1 MGNIW
6 EFLLQTLTVSL
17 VAAVLLILKYLL
29 ADKLSPRWQY
39 GIWGLLALRALIP
52 AGMTRQVL
60 LPLPTWVDMCK
71 TAAEHGLASA
81 YAGPWDAL
89 DAKSVLPWPSGAPES
104 ITDWLFVAYALGAAA
119 YLLWKGAA
127 YARLRLA
134 LRRGAPASEA
144 VSARLAAVCEKYGLR
159 CSRAVEVEGLP
170 TAFVCGVFRPV
181 LAVPK
186 GGVDDKVLLH
196 ELLHL
201 KYFDAAQGIFWC
213 LIRALHWCNPF
224 MHYVLD
230 RVGNDLESLCD
241 QRVLERLEGEE
252 RREYGSILLGMAN
265 AKYARAPGTSS
276 ISNGGRNISRRIAAI
291 VRFKLYPRGMA
302 LASVCI
308 AIVLATP
315 LLLGTAS
322 ADTGH
327 MHPGPQRELDRS
339 LAAARTTRCRTPAA
353 ALDTYA
359 KGLLYD
365 NGVFLAAASPFEKH
379 EELYAG
385 MRESG
390 ADGWV
395 AYHYEAIPEQYSI
408 DSGSGYLINNIVST
422 ENACEAELVFTVSY
436 VADQENGG
444 WLKGENGDTLTGLY
458 VVPVRTYEA
467 EGWVVEETGERLFI
481 PITDFMVSDPVS
493 LARWGNDI
501 LPWRDT
507 VSVERECGTV
517 TLRRNLYAVAADSS
531 MGLAG
536 VPQGYS
542 DSVYRPNA
550 EFKPVAEL
558 FCVEYACN
566 EDSLPE
572 DTAALHMVTLSS
584 TDEPYTFADETLQS
598 GLPGASFDDEHRH
611 SAGRYADMDTG
622 WDGEIEISFE
632 EFRHEVGLLPE
643 PKYEYAAV
651 RITLDGEV
659 VDEFVMEGGAE
670 NGGA

>member
-17 VAAVLLILKYLL
+17 TAAVLLIVKYLL

-60 LPLPTWVDMCK
+60 LPLPAWVDMCK
-71 TAAEHGLASA
+71 TAAERGLASA
-81 YAGPWDAL
+81 YAGPWDAM

-104 ITDWLFVAYALGAAA
+104 VTDWLFVAYALGAAA
-119 YLLWKGAA
+119 YLLWKLAA
-127 YARLRLA
+127 YIRLRLA
-134 LRRGAPASEA
+134 LRHGAPASEA
-144 VSARLAAVCEKYGLR
+144 VSAQIAGVCEKYGLR
-159 CSRAVEVEGLP
+159 ASRSVEVEGLP

-252 RREYGSILLGMAN
+252 RREYGGILLGMAN
-265 AKYARAPGTSS
+265 SKYARAPGTSS
-276 ISNGGRNISRRIAAI
+276 ISNGGRNISRRISAI

-322 ADTGH
+322 ADIGH
-327 MHPGPQRELDRS
+327 MHSSPQSGLARS
-339 LAAARTTRCRTPAA
+339 LAAVRTTRCRTPAA

-359 KGLLYD
+359 KGILRD
-365 NGVFLAAASPFEKH
+365 NGIFLAAASPFEKH
-379 EELYAG
+379 EELYEG
-385 MRESG
+385 MCESSSKG
-390 ADGWV
+390 YSAD
-395 AYHYEAIPEQYSI
+395 YYLTKPLEYAIYT
-408 DSGSGYLINNIVST
+408 GSGYLINNLVST
-422 ENACEAELVFTVSY
+422 EDGCEAELVLTVSY
-436 VADQENGG
+436 VSDLENGG
-444 WLKGENGDTLTGLY
+444 WLKNEYGDTLTGFY
-458 VVPVRTYEA
+458 IIPVRAYEA
-467 EGWVVEETGERLFI
+467 EGWVVEETGERQFI
-481 PITDFMVSDPVS
+481 AAGALVYDPVS
-493 LARWGNDI
+493 LARWGNDV

-507 VSVERECGTV
+507 VSVERETGTV
-517 TLRRNLYAVAADSS
+517 TLRRNIYAVAADADS
-531 MGLAG
+531 GLSG
-536 VPQGYS
+536 EPQGYS
-542 DSVYRPNA
+542 DSVYRPDA
-550 EFKPVAEL
+550 VFRTMAEL
-558 FCVEYACN
+558 ICVELTCGEA
-566 EDSLPE
+566 EAPQGSKLEMLP
-572 DTAALHMVTLSS
+572 LGS
-584 TDEPYTFADETLQS
+584 ADEDY
-598 GLPGASFDDEHRH
+598 AFDGSQYESRELSRDGRSREV
-611 SAGRYADMDTG
+611 SAIT
-622 WDGEIEISFE
+622 E
-632 EFRHEVGLLPE
+632 EFRYDAPLLPE
-643 PKYEYAAV
+643 PEFKAAAV
-651 RITLDGEV
+651 RISLGGEV
-659 VDEFVMEGGAE
+659 VDEFVMEGGAAD
-670 NGGA
+670 GGA

>member
-17 VAAVLLILKYLL
+17 AAAVLLIVKYLL

-39 GIWGLLALRALIP
+39 GVWGLLALRALIP

-60 LPLPTWVDMCK
+60 LPLPVWVDMWK
-71 TAAEHGLASA
+71 TAAERGLGSA
-81 YAGPWDAL
+81 YASPWSSL
-89 DAKSVLPWPSGAPES
+89 DAGSVLPLPSGAPRS
-104 ITDWLFVAYALGAAA
+104 LTDWLFLVYVLGVLGW
-119 YLLWKGAA
+119 LLWKAAA
-127 YARLRLA
+127 YARLRLV
-134 LRRGAPASEA
+134 LRRGTPASAE

-159 CSRAVEVEGLP
+159 SCRAVEVEGLP
-170 TAFVCGVFRPV
+170 TAFVCGVIRPV
-181 LAVPK
+181 LALPR
-186 GGVDDKVLLH
+186 GGADDKVLLH

-213 LIRALHWCNPF
+213 LIRALHWCDPF

-252 RREYGSILLGMAN
+252 RREYGGILLGMAN

-276 ISNGGRNISRRIAAI
+276 ISNGGKNISRRIAAI

-308 AIVLATP
+308 VLVLAAP
-315 LLLGTAS
+315 LLLGS
-322 ADTGH
+322 AGTDIGH
-327 MHPGPQRELDRS
+327 MYPNELDGLDRS

-359 KGLLYD
+359 KGLIYD

-379 EELYAG
+379 GELYEG
-385 MRESG
+385 MRASRAE
-390 ADGWV
+390 GWV
-395 AYHYEAIPEQYSI
+395 AYHYESEPEQYAI
-408 DSGSGYLINNIVST
+408 DSGSGYLINNLVCS
-422 ENACEAELVFTVSY
+422 EGVCEAELILTVNY
-436 VADQENGG
+436 VADLENGG
-444 WLKGENGDTLTGLY
+444 WLKDADGDTLTGLY
-458 VVPVRTYEA
+458 VVPVRAWEA
-467 EGWVVEETGERLFI
+467 EGWVVEETGERQFI
-481 PITDFMVSDPVS
+481 APDGLVYDPVS
-493 LARWGNDI
+493 LARWGNDV

-517 TLRRNLYAVAADSS
+517 TLRRNLYAVAADAGF
-531 MGLAG
+531 GLSG

-566 EDSLPE
+566 EANLP
-572 DTAALHMVTLSS
+572 
-584 TDEPYTFADETLQS
+584 QS
-598 GLPGASFDDEHRH
+598 GAKLEMLPLGSVDE
-611 SAGRYADMDTG
+611 AYAIDGTEYESSGWRSDS
-622 WDGEIEISFE
+622 WDGKVYTMSE
-632 EFRHEVGLLPE
+632 EFRYDAPLLPE
-643 PKYEYAAV
+643 PEAKAAAV
-651 RITLDGEV
+651 RITLGSEV
-659 VDEFVMEGGAE
+659 VDEFVMEGGE
-670 NGGA
+670 TDGGA

>member
-17 VAAVLLILKYLL
+17 TAAVLLIVKYLL

-60 LPLPTWVDMCK
+60 LPLPAWVDMCK
-71 TAAEHGLASA
+71 TAAERGLASA
-81 YAGPWDAL
+81 YAGPWDAM

-104 ITDWLFVAYALGAAA
+104 VTDWLFVAYALGAAA
-119 YLLWKGAA
+119 YLLWKLAA

-144 VSARLAAVCEKYGLR
+144 VSSQIAGVCEKYGLR
-159 CSRAVEVEGLP
+159 ASRAVEVKGLP

-252 RREYGSILLGMAN
+252 RREYGGILLGMAN
-265 AKYARAPGTSS
+265 EKYARAPGTSS

-308 AIVLATP
+308 AVVLATP

-339 LAAARTTRCRTPAA
+339 FAVARTTRCRTPAA

-365 NGVFLAAASPFEKH
+365 NGVFLTAASPFEKH
-379 EELYAG
+379 EELYEG

-390 ADGWV
+390 AEGWV
-395 AYHYEAIPEQYSI
+395 AYHYEAVPEQYSI
-408 DSGSGYLINNIVST
+408 ETGSGYLINNLVST
-422 ENACEAELVFTVSY
+422 ENGCEAELVLTVSY
-436 VADQENGG
+436 VADLENGG
-444 WLKGENGDTLTGLY
+444 WLKDADGDTLTGLY
-458 VVPVRTYEA
+458 VIPVRAYEA
-467 EGWVVEETGERLFI
+467 EGWVVEETGERQFI
-481 PITDFMVSDPVS
+481 AADAIVYDSVS
-493 LARWGNDI
+493 LARWGNDV

-507 VSVERECGTV
+507 VSVERETGTV
-517 TLRRNLYAVAADSS
+517 TLRRNIYAMASDSS
-531 MGLAG
+531 VGLAG

-542 DSVYRPNA
+542 DSVYRPDA
-550 EFKPVAEL
+550 VFRTMAEL
-558 FCVEYACN
+558 FCVEYTCN
-566 EDSLPE
+566 EANFPRSVAKLEMLPLGSVDEAYAIDGTEYESSGWRNDS
-572 DTAALHMVTLSS
+572 
-584 TDEPYTFADETLQS
+584 
-598 GLPGASFDDEHRH
+598 
-611 SAGRYADMDTG
+611 
-622 WDGEIEISFE
+622 WDGKVYTMSE
-632 EFRHEVGLLPE
+632 EFRYDAPLLPE
-643 PKYEYAAV
+643 PEFKAAAV
-651 RITLDGEV
+651 RISLDGEV

>member
-17 VAAVLLILKYLL
+17 AAAVLLIVKYLL

-39 GIWGLLALRALIP
+39 GVWGLLALRALIP

-60 LPLPTWVDMCK
+60 LPLPVWVDMWK
-71 TAAEHGLASA
+71 TAAERVLGSA
-81 YAGPWDAL
+81 YASPWSSL
-89 DAKSVLPWPSGAPES
+89 DAGSVLPLPSGAPRS
-104 ITDWLFVAYALGAAA
+104 LTDWLFLVYVLGVLGW
-119 YLLWKGAA
+119 LLWKAAA
-127 YARLRLA
+127 YARLRLV
-134 LRRGAPASEA
+134 LRRGTPASAE

-159 CSRAVEVEGLP
+159 SCRAVEVEGLP
-170 TAFVCGVFRPV
+170 TAFVCGVIRPV
-181 LAVPK
+181 LALPR
-186 GGVDDKVLLH
+186 GGADDKVLLH

-213 LIRALHWCNPF
+213 LIRALHWCDPF

-252 RREYGSILLGMAN
+252 RREYGGILLGMAN

-276 ISNGGRNISRRIAAI
+276 ISNGGKNISRRIAAI

-308 AIVLATP
+308 VLVLAAP
-315 LLLGTAS
+315 LLLGS
-322 ADTGH
+322 AGTDIGH
-327 MHPGPQRELDRS
+327 MYPNELDGLDRS

-359 KGLLYD
+359 KGLIYD

-379 EELYAG
+379 GELYEG
-385 MRESG
+385 MRASRAE
-390 ADGWV
+390 GWV
-395 AYHYEAIPEQYSI
+395 AYHYESVPEQYAI
-408 DSGSGYLINNIVST
+408 DSGSGYLINNLVCS
-422 ENACEAELVFTVSY
+422 EGVCEAELILTVNY
-436 VADQENGG
+436 VADLENGG
-444 WLKGENGDTLTGLY
+444 WLKDADGDTLTGLY
-458 VVPVRTYEA
+458 VVPVRAWEA

-501 LPWRDT
+501 LPWRDVT
-507 VSVERECGTV
+507 SVERECGTV

-542 DSVYRPNA
+542 DSIYRPEA
-550 EFKPVAEL
+550 VFRTMAEL
-558 FCVEYACN
+558 FCVEYTSG
-566 EDSLPE
+566 EDALPQSWAKLE
-572 DTAALHMVTLSS
+572 MLPLRS
-584 TDEPYTFADETLQS
+584 ADEEYAFDGTEYES
-598 GLPGASFDDEHRH
+598 IGLDPCEGALKA
-611 SAGRYADMDTG
+611 SAL
-622 WDGEIEISFE
+622 SE
-632 EFRHEVGLLPE
+632 EFRYDAPLLPE
-643 PKYEYAAV
+643 PEAKAAAV
-651 RITLDGEV
+651 RITLGSEV
-659 VDEFVMEGGAE
+659 VDEFVMEGGE
-670 NGGA
+670 TDGGA

>member
-17 VAAVLLILKYLL
+17 AAAVLLIVKYLL

-39 GIWGLLALRALIP
+39 GVWGLLALRALIP

-60 LPLPTWVDMCK
+60 LPLPVWVDMWK
-71 TAAEHGLASA
+71 TAAERGLGSA
-81 YAGPWDAL
+81 YASPWSSL
-89 DAKSVLPWPSGAPES
+89 DAGSVLPLPSGAPRS
-104 ITDWLFVAYALGAAA
+104 LTDWLFLVYVLGVLGW
-119 YLLWKGAA
+119 LLWKAAA
-127 YARLRLA
+127 YARLRLV
-134 LRRGAPASEA
+134 LRRGTPASAE

-159 CSRAVEVEGLP
+159 SCRAVEVEGLP
-170 TAFVCGVFRPV
+170 TAFVCGVIRPV
-181 LAVPK
+181 LALPR
-186 GGVDDKVLLH
+186 GGADDKVLLH

-213 LIRALHWCNPF
+213 LIRALHWCDPF

-252 RREYGSILLGMAN
+252 RREYGGILLGMAN

-276 ISNGGRNISRRIAAI
+276 ISNGGKNISRRIAAI

-308 AIVLATP
+308 VLVLAAP
-315 LLLGTAS
+315 LLLGS
-322 ADTGH
+322 AGTDIGH
-327 MHPGPQRELDRS
+327 MYPNELDGLDRS

-359 KGLLYD
+359 KGLIYD

-379 EELYAG
+379 GELYEG
-385 MRESG
+385 MRASRAE
-390 ADGWV
+390 GWV
-395 AYHYEAIPEQYSI
+395 AYHYESVPEQYAI
-408 DSGSGYLINNIVST
+408 DSGSGYLINNLVCS
-422 ENACEAELVFTVSY
+422 EGVCEAELILTVNY
-436 VADQENGG
+436 VADLENGG
-444 WLKGENGDTLTGLY
+444 WLKDADGDTLTGLY
-458 VVPVRTYEA
+458 VVPVRAWEA
-467 EGWVVEETGERLFI
+467 EGWAVEETGERLFI

-507 VSVERECGTV
+507 VSAERECGTV

-542 DSVYRPNA
+542 DSVYRPEA
-550 EFKPVAEL
+550 VFRTMAEL
-558 FCVEYACN
+558 FCVEYTSG
-566 EDSLPE
+566 EDALPQSWAKLE
-572 DTAALHMVTLSS
+572 MLPLRS
-584 TDEPYTFADETLQS
+584 ADEEYAFDGTEYES
-598 GLPGASFDDEHRH
+598 IGLDPCEGALKA
-611 SAGRYADMDTG
+611 SAL
-622 WDGEIEISFE
+622 SE
-632 EFRHEVGLLPE
+632 EFRYDAPLLPE
-643 PKYEYAAV
+643 PEAKAAAV
-651 RITLDGEV
+651 RITLGSEV
-659 VDEFVMEGGAE
+659 VDEFVMEGGE
-670 NGGA
+670 TDGGA

>member
-17 VAAVLLILKYLL
+17 VAAVLLIVKYLL

-39 GIWGLLALRALIP
+39 GVWGLLALRALIP

-60 LPLPTWVDMCK
+60 LPLPVWVDMWK
-71 TAAEHGLASA
+71 TAAERGLGSA
-81 YAGPWDAL
+81 YASPWSPL
-89 DAKSVLPWPSGAPES
+89 DAGSVLPLPSGAPRS
-104 ITDWLFVAYALGAAA
+104 LTDWLFLVYVLGVLGW
-119 YLLWKGAA
+119 LLWKAAA
-127 YARLRLA
+127 YARLRLV
-134 LRRGAPASEA
+134 LRRGTPASAE

-159 CSRAVEVEGLP
+159 SCRAVEVEGLP
-170 TAFVCGVFRPV
+170 TAFVCGVIRPV
-181 LAVPK
+181 LALPR
-186 GGVDDKVLLH
+186 GGADDKVLLH

-213 LIRALHWCNPF
+213 LIRALHWCDPF

-252 RREYGSILLGMAN
+252 RREYGGILLGMAN

-276 ISNGGRNISRRIAAI
+276 ISNGGKNISRRIAAI

-308 AIVLATP
+308 VLVLAAP
-315 LLLGTAS
+315 LLLGS
-322 ADTGH
+322 AGTDIGH
-327 MHPGPQRELDRS
+327 MYPNELDGLDRS

-359 KGLLYD
+359 KGLIYD

-379 EELYAG
+379 GELYEG
-385 MRESG
+385 MRASRAE
-390 ADGWV
+390 GWV
-395 AYHYEAIPEQYSI
+395 AYHYESVPEQYAI
-408 DSGSGYLINNIVST
+408 DSGSGYLINNLVCS
-422 ENACEAELVFTVSY
+422 EGVCEAELILTVNY
-436 VADQENGG
+436 VADLDNGG
-444 WLKGENGDTLTGLY
+444 WLKDADGDTITGLY
-458 VVPVRTYEA
+458 VVPVRAYEA
-467 EGWVVEETGERLFI
+467 EGWVVEETGERQFI
-481 PITDFMVSDPVS
+481 AADAIVYDPVS

-507 VSVERECGTV
+507 VSVERETGTV
-517 TLRRNLYAVAADSS
+517 TLRRNLYAVASDSS

-542 DSVYRPNA
+542 DSVYRPSA

-566 EDSLPE
+566 EANFP
-572 DTAALHMVTLSS
+572 
-584 TDEPYTFADETLQS
+584 QS
-598 GLPGASFDDEHRH
+598 GAKLEMLPLGSVDE
-611 SAGRYADMDTG
+611 AYAIDGTEYESSGWRSDS
-622 WDGEIEISFE
+622 WDGKVYTMSE
-632 EFRHEVGLLPE
+632 EFRYDTPLLPE
-643 PKYEYAAV
+643 PEFKAAAV

>member
-17 VAAVLLILKYLL
+17 VAAVLLIVKYLL

-39 GIWGLLALRALIP
+39 GVWGLLALRALIP

-60 LPLPTWVDMCK
+60 LPLPVWVDMWK
-71 TAAEHGLASA
+71 TAAERGLGSA
-81 YAGPWDAL
+81 YASPWSSL
-89 DAKSVLPWPSGAPES
+89 DAGSVLPLPSGAPRS
-104 ITDWLFVAYALGAAA
+104 LTDWLFLVYVLGVLGW
-119 YLLWKGAA
+119 LLWKAAA
-127 YARLRLA
+127 YARLRLV
-134 LRRGAPASEA
+134 LRRGTPASAE

-159 CSRAVEVEGLP
+159 SCRAVEVEGLP
-170 TAFVCGVFRPV
+170 TAFVCGVIRPV
-181 LAVPK
+181 LALPR
-186 GGVDDKVLLH
+186 GGADDKVLLH

-213 LIRALHWCNPF
+213 LIRALHWCDPF

-252 RREYGSILLGMAN
+252 RREYGGILLGMAN

-276 ISNGGRNISRRIAAI
+276 ISNGGENISRRIAAI

-308 AIVLATP
+308 VLVLAAP
-315 LLLGTAS
+315 LLLGS
-322 ADTGH
+322 AGTDIGH
-327 MHPGPQRELDRS
+327 MYPNELDGLDRS

-359 KGLLYD
+359 KGLIYD

-379 EELYAG
+379 GELYEG
-385 MRESG
+385 MRASRAE
-390 ADGWV
+390 GWV
-395 AYHYEAIPEQYSI
+395 AYHYESAPEQYAI
-408 DSGSGYLINNIVST
+408 DSGSGYLINNLVCS
-422 ENACEAELVFTVSY
+422 EGVCEAELILTVNY
-436 VADQENGG
+436 VADLENGG
-444 WLKGENGDTLTGLY
+444 WLKDADGDTITGLY
-458 VVPVRTYEA
+458 VVPVRAWEA

-517 TLRRNLYAVAADSS
+517 TLRRNLYAVAADAGF
-531 MGLAG
+531 GLSG

-542 DSVYRPNA
+542 DSIYRPEA
-550 EFKPVAEL
+550 VFRTMAEL
-558 FCVEYACN
+558 FCVEYTSG
-566 EDSLPE
+566 EDALPQSWAKLE
-572 DTAALHMVTLSS
+572 MLPLRS
-584 TDEPYTFADETLQS
+584 ADEEYAFDGTEYES
-598 GLPGASFDDEHRH
+598 IGLDPCEGALKA
-611 SAGRYADMDTG
+611 SAL
-622 WDGEIEISFE
+622 SE
-632 EFRHEVGLLPE
+632 EFRYDTPLLPE
-643 PKYEYAAV
+643 PEAKAAAV
-651 RITLDGEV
+651 RITLGSEV
-659 VDEFVMEGGAE
+659 VDEFVMEGGE
-670 NGGA
+670 TDGGA

>member
-17 VAAVLLILKYLL
+17 AAAVLLIVKYLL

-39 GIWGLLALRALIP
+39 GVWGLLALRALIP

-60 LPLPTWVDMCK
+60 LPLPVWVDMWK
-71 TAAEHGLASA
+71 TAAERGLGSA
-81 YAGPWDAL
+81 YASPWSSL
-89 DAKSVLPWPSGAPES
+89 DAGSVLPLPSGAPRS
-104 ITDWLFVAYALGAAA
+104 LTDWLFLVYVLGVLGW
-119 YLLWKGAA
+119 LLWKAAA
-127 YARLRLA
+127 YARLRLV
-134 LRRGAPASEA
+134 LRRGTPASAE

-159 CSRAVEVEGLP
+159 SCRAVEVEGLP
-170 TAFVCGVFRPV
+170 TAFVCGVIRPV
-181 LAVPK
+181 LALPR
-186 GGVDDKVLLH
+186 GGADDKVLLH

-213 LIRALHWCNPF
+213 LIRALHWCDPF

-252 RREYGSILLGMAN
+252 RREYGGILLGMAN

-276 ISNGGRNISRRIAAI
+276 ISNGGKNISRRIAAI

-308 AIVLATP
+308 VLVLAAP
-315 LLLGTAS
+315 LLLGSSGT
-322 ADTGH
+322 DIGH
-327 MHPGPQRELDRS
+327 MYPNELDGLDRS

-359 KGLLYD
+359 KGLIYD

-379 EELYAG
+379 GELYEG
-385 MRESG
+385 MRASRAE
-390 ADGWV
+390 GWV
-395 AYHYEAIPEQYSI
+395 AYHYESVPEQYAI
-408 DSGSGYLINNIVST
+408 DSGSGYLINNLVCS
-422 ENACEAELVFTVSY
+422 EGVCEAELILTVNY
-436 VADQENGG
+436 VADLENGG
-444 WLKGENGDTLTGLY
+444 WLKDADGDTLTGLY
-458 VVPVRTYEA
+458 VVPVRAWEA

-507 VSVERECGTV
+507 VSAERECGTV
-517 TLRRNLYAVAADSS
+517 TLRRNLYAVAADAGF
-531 MGLAG
+531 GLSG

-542 DSVYRPNA
+542 DSVYRPEA
-550 EFKPVAEL
+550 VFRTMAEL
-558 FCVEYACN
+558 FCVEYTSG
-566 EDSLPE
+566 EDALPQSWAKLE
-572 DTAALHMVTLSS
+572 MLPLRS
-584 TDEPYTFADETLQS
+584 ADEEYAFDGTEYES
-598 GLPGASFDDEHRH
+598 IGLDPCEGALKA
-611 SAGRYADMDTG
+611 SAL
-622 WDGEIEISFE
+622 SE
-632 EFRHEVGLLPE
+632 EFRYDAPLLPE
-643 PKYEYAAV
+643 PEAKAAAV
-651 RITLDGEV
+651 RITLGSEV
-659 VDEFVMEGGAE
+659 VDEFVMEGGE
-670 NGGA
+670 TDGGA

>member
-17 VAAVLLILKYLL
+17 TAAVLLIVKYLL

-60 LPLPTWVDMCK
+60 LPLPAWVDMCK
-71 TAAEHGLASA
+71 TAAERGLASA
-81 YAGPWDAL
+81 YAGPWDAM

-104 ITDWLFVAYALGAAA
+104 VTDWLFVAYALGAAA
-119 YLLWKGAA
+119 YLLWKLAV

-144 VSARLAAVCEKYGLR
+144 VSAQIAGVCEKYGLR
-159 CSRAVEVEGLP
+159 ASRAVEVEGLP

-252 RREYGSILLGMAN
+252 RREYGGILLGMAN
-265 AKYARAPGTSS
+265 EKYARAPGTSS

-308 AIVLATP
+308 AVVLATP

-339 LAAARTTRCRTPAA
+339 FAVARTTRCRTPAA

-365 NGVFLAAASPFEKH
+365 NGVFLTAASPFEKH
-379 EELYAG
+379 EELYEG

-395 AYHYEAIPEQYSI
+395 AYHYEAVPEQYSI
-408 DSGSGYLINNIVST
+408 DTGSGYLINNLVST
-422 ENACEAELVFTVSY
+422 ENGCEAELVLTVSY
-436 VADQENGG
+436 VADLENGG
-444 WLKGENGDTLTGLY
+444 WLKDADGDTLTGLY
-458 VVPVRTYEA
+458 VIPVRAYEA
-467 EGWVVEETGERLFI
+467 EGWVVEETGERQFI
-481 PITDFMVSDPVS
+481 AADAIVYDSVS
-493 LARWGNDI
+493 LARWGNDV

-507 VSVERECGTV
+507 VSVERETGTV
-517 TLRRNLYAVAADSS
+517 TLRRNIYAMASDSS
-531 MGLAG
+531 VGLAG

-542 DSVYRPNA
+542 DSVYRPDA
-550 EFKPVAEL
+550 VFRTMAEL
-558 FCVEYACN
+558 FCVEYTCN
-566 EDSLPE
+566 EANFPRSVAKLEMLPLGSVDEAYAIDGTEYESSGWRNDS
-572 DTAALHMVTLSS
+572 
-584 TDEPYTFADETLQS
+584 
-598 GLPGASFDDEHRH
+598 
-611 SAGRYADMDTG
+611 
-622 WDGEIEISFE
+622 WDGKVYTMSE
-632 EFRHEVGLLPE
+632 EFRYDAPLLPE
-643 PKYEYAAV
+643 PEFKAAAV
-651 RITLDGEV
+651 RISLDGEV

>member
-17 VAAVLLILKYLL
+17 AAAVLLIVKYLL

-39 GIWGLLALRALIP
+39 GVWGLLALRALIP

-60 LPLPTWVDMCK
+60 LPLPVWVDMWK
-71 TAAEHGLASA
+71 TAAERVLGSA
-81 YAGPWDAL
+81 YASPWSSL
-89 DAKSVLPWPSGAPES
+89 DAGSVLPLPSGAPES
-104 ITDWLFVAYALGAAA
+104 VTDWLFVVYALGAAA
-119 YLLWKGAA
+119 YLLWKLAA

-159 CSRAVEVEGLP
+159 GSRAVEVEGLP

-213 LIRALHWCNPF
+213 LIRALHWCDPF

-252 RREYGSILLGMAN
+252 RREYGGILLGMAN

-276 ISNGGRNISRRIAAI
+276 ISNGGKNISRRIAAI

-308 AIVLATP
+308 AVVLAAP

-322 ADTGH
+322 ADIGH
-327 MHPGPQRELDRS
+327 MYPGPQRELDRS
-339 LAAARTTRCRTPAA
+339 LAAARTTRCQTPAA

-359 KGLLYD
+359 KGLIYD

-379 EELYAG
+379 GELYAG

-395 AYHYEAIPEQYSI
+395 AYHYESVPEQYAI
-408 DSGSGYLINNIVST
+408 DSGSGYLINNLVCS
-422 ENACEAELVFTVSY
+422 EGVCEAELILTVNY
-436 VADQENGG
+436 VADLDNGG
-444 WLKGENGDTLTGLY
+444 WLKDADGDTLTGLY
-458 VVPVRTYEA
+458 VVPVRAWEA
-467 EGWVVEETGERLFI
+467 EGWVVEERGERQFI

-517 TLRRNLYAVAADSS
+517 TLRRNLYAVAADAGF
-531 MGLAG
+531 GLSG

-542 DSVYRPNA
+542 DSVYRPEA
-550 EFKPVAEL
+550 VFRTMAEL
-558 FCVEYACN
+558 FCVEYTSG
-566 EDSLPE
+566 EDALPQSWAKLE
-572 DTAALHMVTLSS
+572 MLPLRS
-584 TDEPYTFADETLQS
+584 ADEEYAFDGTEYES
-598 GLPGASFDDEHRH
+598 IGLDPCEGALKA
-611 SAGRYADMDTG
+611 SAL
-622 WDGEIEISFE
+622 SE
-632 EFRHEVGLLPE
+632 EFRYDTPLLPE
-643 PKYEYAAV
+643 PEAKAAAV
-651 RITLDGEV
+651 RITLGSEV
-659 VDEFVMEGGAE
+659 VDEFVMEGGE
-670 NGGA
+670 TDGGA

>member
-17 VAAVLLILKYLL
+17 AAAVLLIVKYLL

-39 GIWGLLALRALIP
+39 GVWGLLALRALIP
-52 AGMTRQVL
+52 AGTARQVL
-60 LPLPTWVDMCK
+60 LPLPVWVDMWK
-71 TAAEHGLASA
+71 TAAERGLGSA
-81 YAGPWDAL
+81 YASPWSSL
-89 DAKSVLPWPSGAPES
+89 DAGSVLPLPSGAPRS
-104 ITDWLFVAYALGAAA
+104 LTDWLFLVYVLGVLGW
-119 YLLWKGAA
+119 LLWKAAA
-127 YARLRLA
+127 YARLRLV
-134 LRRGAPASEA
+134 LRRGTPASAE

-159 CSRAVEVEGLP
+159 SCRAVEVEGLP
-170 TAFVCGVFRPV
+170 TAFVCGVIRPV
-181 LAVPK
+181 LALPR
-186 GGVDDKVLLH
+186 GGADDKVLLH

-213 LIRALHWCNPF
+213 LIRALHWCDPF

-252 RREYGSILLGMAN
+252 RREYGGILLGMAN

-276 ISNGGRNISRRIAAI
+276 ISNGGKNISRRIAAI

-308 AIVLATP
+308 VLVLAAP
-315 LLLGTAS
+315 LLLGS
-322 ADTGH
+322 AGTDIGH
-327 MHPGPQRELDRS
+327 MYPNELDGLDRS

-359 KGLLYD
+359 KGLIYD

-379 EELYAG
+379 GELYEG
-385 MRESG
+385 MRASRAE
-390 ADGWV
+390 DWV
-395 AYHYEAIPEQYSI
+395 AYHYESVPEQYAI
-408 DSGSGYLINNIVST
+408 DSGSGYLINNLVCS
-422 ENACEAELVFTVSY
+422 EGVCEAELILTVNY
-436 VADQENGG
+436 VADLENGG
-444 WLKGENGDTLTGLY
+444 WLKDADGDTLTGLY
-458 VVPVRTYEA
+458 VVPVRAWEA
-467 EGWVVEETGERLFI
+467 EGWVVEETGERQFI

-517 TLRRNLYAVAADSS
+517 TLRRNLYAVAADAGF
-531 MGLAG
+531 GLSG

-542 DSVYRPNA
+542 DSVYRPEA
-550 EFKPVAEL
+550 VFRTMAEL
-558 FCVEYACN
+558 FCVEYTSG
-566 EDSLPE
+566 EDALPQSWAKLE
-572 DTAALHMVTLSS
+572 MLPLRS
-584 TDEPYTFADETLQS
+584 ADEEYAFDGTEYES
-598 GLPGASFDDEHRH
+598 IGLDPCEGALKA
-611 SAGRYADMDTG
+611 SAL
-622 WDGEIEISFE
+622 SE
-632 EFRHEVGLLPE
+632 EFRYDTPLLPE
-643 PKYEYAAV
+643 PEFKAAAV
-651 RITLDGEV
+651 RISLDGEV
-659 VDEFVMEGGAE
+659 VDEFVMEGGTA

>member
-17 VAAVLLILKYLL
+17 TAAVLLIVKYLL

-60 LPLPTWVDMCK
+60 LPLPAWVDMCK
-71 TAAEHGLASA
+71 TAAERGLASA
-81 YAGPWDAL
+81 YAGPWDAM

-104 ITDWLFVAYALGAAA
+104 VTDWLFVAYAIGAAA
-119 YLLWKGAA
+119 YLLWKLAA

-144 VSARLAAVCEKYGLR
+144 VSAQITAVCEKYGLR
-159 CSRAVEVEGLP
+159 ASRAVEVEGLP

-252 RREYGSILLGMAN
+252 RREYGGILLGMAN
-265 AKYARAPGTSS
+265 EKYARAPGTSS

-308 AIVLATP
+308 AVVLATP

-339 LAAARTTRCRTPAA
+339 FAVARTTRCRTPAA

-365 NGVFLAAASPFEKH
+365 NGVFLTAASPFEKH
-379 EELYAG
+379 EELYEG
-385 MRESG
+385 MCESSSIG
-390 ADGWV
+390 YSAD
-395 AYHYEAIPEQYSI
+395 YYLTKPLEYAIYT
-408 DSGSGYLINNIVST
+408 GSGYLINNLVST
-422 ENACEAELVFTVSY
+422 EDGCEAELVLTVSY
-436 VADQENGG
+436 VSDLENGG
-444 WLKGENGDTLTGLY
+444 WLKNEYGDTLTGFY
-458 VVPVRTYEA
+458 VIPVRAYEA
-467 EGWVVEETGERLFI
+467 EGWVVEETGERQFI
-481 PITDFMVSDPVS
+481 AADAIVYDPTS
-493 LARWGNDI
+493 LARWGNDV

-507 VSVERECGTV
+507 VSVERETGTV
-517 TLRRNLYAVAADSS
+517 TLRRNIYAVAADASFS
-531 MGLAG
+531 FSGA
-536 VPQGYS
+536 PQGYS

-550 EFKPVAEL
+550 VFRTMAEL
-558 FCVEYACN
+558 FCVEYTCN
-566 EDSLPE
+566 EANFPKSVAKLEMLPLGSVDEAYAIDGTEYESSGWRNDS
-572 DTAALHMVTLSS
+572 
-584 TDEPYTFADETLQS
+584 
-598 GLPGASFDDEHRH
+598 
-611 SAGRYADMDTG
+611 
-622 WDGEIEISFE
+622 WDGKVYTMSE
-632 EFRHEVGLLPE
+632 EFRYDAPLLPE
-643 PKYEYAAV
+643 PEFKAAAV
-651 RITLDGEV
+651 RISLDGEV
-659 VDEFVMEGGAE
+659 VDEFVMEGGAAD
-670 NGGA
+670 GGA

>member
-17 VAAVLLILKYLL
+17 AAAVLLIVKYLL

-39 GIWGLLALRALIP
+39 GVWGLLALRALIP

-60 LPLPTWVDMCK
+60 LPLPAWVDMWK
-71 TAAEHGLASA
+71 TAAERGLGSA
-81 YAGPWDAL
+81 YASPWSSL
-89 DAKSVLPWPSGAPES
+89 DAGSVLPLPSGAPRS
-104 ITDWLFVAYALGAAA
+104 LTDWLFLVYVLGVLGW
-119 YLLWKGAA
+119 LLWKAAA
-127 YARLRLA
+127 YARLRLV
-134 LRRGAPASEA
+134 LRRGTPASAE

-159 CSRAVEVEGLP
+159 SCRAVEVEGLP
-170 TAFVCGVFRPV
+170 TAFVCGVIRPV
-181 LAVPK
+181 LALPR
-186 GGVDDKVLLH
+186 GGADDKVLLH

-213 LIRALHWCNPF
+213 LIRALHWCDPF

-252 RREYGSILLGMAN
+252 RREYGGILLGMAN

-276 ISNGGRNISRRIAAI
+276 ISNGGKNISRRIAAI

-308 AIVLATP
+308 VLVLAAP
-315 LLLGTAS
+315 LLLGS
-322 ADTGH
+322 AGTDIGH
-327 MHPGPQRELDRS
+327 MYPNELDGLDRS

-359 KGLLYD
+359 KGLIYD

-379 EELYAG
+379 GELYEG
-385 MRESG
+385 MRASRAE
-390 ADGWV
+390 GWV
-395 AYHYEAIPEQYSI
+395 AYHYESVPEQYAI
-408 DSGSGYLINNIVST
+408 DSGSGYLINNLVCS
-422 ENACEAELVFTVSY
+422 EGVCEAELILTVNY
-436 VADQENGG
+436 VADLENGG
-444 WLKGENGDTLTGLY
+444 WLKDADGDTLTGLY
-458 VVPVRTYEA
+458 VVPVRAWEA
-467 EGWVVEETGERLFI
+467 EGWVVEETGERQFI

-501 LPWRDT
+501 LPWRDVT
-507 VSVERECGTV
+507 SVERESGTV

-542 DSVYRPNA
+542 DSIYRPEA
-550 EFKPVAEL
+550 VFRTMAEL
-558 FCVEYACN
+558 FCVEYTSG
-566 EDSLPE
+566 EDALPQSWAKL
-572 DTAALHMVTLSS
+572 DMLPLRS
-584 TDEPYTFADETLQS
+584 ADEEYAFDGTEYES
-598 GLPGASFDDEHRH
+598 IGLDPCEGALKA
-611 SAGRYADMDTG
+611 SAL
-622 WDGEIEISFE
+622 SE
-632 EFRHEVGLLPE
+632 EFRYDAPLLPE
-643 PKYEYAAV
+643 PEAKAAAV
-651 RITLDGEV
+651 RITLGSEV
-659 VDEFVMEGGAE
+659 VDEFVMEGGE
-670 NGGA
+670 TDGGA

>member
-17 VAAVLLILKYLL
+17 TAAVLLIVKYLL

-60 LPLPTWVDMCK
+60 LPLPAWVDMCK
-71 TAAEHGLASA
+71 TAAERGLASA
-81 YAGPWDAL
+81 YAGPWDAM

-104 ITDWLFVAYALGAAA
+104 VTDWLFVAYALGAAA
-119 YLLWKGAA
+119 YLLWKLAA

-144 VSARLAAVCEKYGLR
+144 VSAQIAAVCEKYGLR
-159 CSRAVEVEGLP
+159 ASRAVEVEGLP

-241 QRVLERLEGEE
+241 QRVLERLAGEE
-252 RREYGSILLGMAN
+252 RREYGGILLGMAN
-265 AKYARAPGTSS
+265 EKYARAPGTSS

-308 AIVLATP
+308 AVVLATP

-327 MHPGPQRELDRS
+327 MHSSPQSALARS
-339 LAAARTTRCRTPAA
+339 LAAVRTTRCRTPAA

-359 KGLLYD
+359 KGILRD
-365 NGVFLAAASPFEKH
+365 NGIFLAAASPFEKH
-379 EELYAG
+379 EELYEG
-385 MRESG
+385 MCESSSKG
-390 ADGWV
+390 YSAD
-395 AYHYEAIPEQYSI
+395 YYLTKPLEYAIYT
-408 DSGSGYLINNIVST
+408 GSGYLINNLVST
-422 ENACEAELVFTVSY
+422 EDGCEAELVLTVSY
-436 VADQENGG
+436 VSDLENGG
-444 WLKGENGDTLTGLY
+444 WLKDADGDTLTGLY
-458 VVPVRTYEA
+458 VIPVRAYEA
-467 EGWVVEETGERLFI
+467 EGWVVEETGERQFI
-481 PITDFMVSDPVS
+481 AAGALVYDPVS
-493 LARWGNDI
+493 LARWGNDV
-501 LPWRDT
+501 LPWRDS

-517 TLRRNLYAVAADSS
+517 TLRRNIYAVAADSS
-531 MGLAG
+531 IDLAG

-566 EDSLPE
+566 EANFP
-572 DTAALHMVTLSS
+572 
-584 TDEPYTFADETLQS
+584 QS
-598 GLPGASFDDEHRH
+598 GAKLEMLPLGSPDEDYSFDGTEYESSGWRSD
-611 SAGRYADMDTG
+611 S
-622 WDGEIEISFE
+622 WDGKVYTMSE
-632 EFRHEVGLLPE
+632 EFRYDAPLLPE
-643 PKYEYAAV
+643 PEFKAAAV
-651 RITLDGEV
+651 RISLDGEV

>member
-17 VAAVLLILKYLL
+17 AAAVLLIVKYLL

-39 GIWGLLALRALIP
+39 GVWGLLALRALIP
-52 AGMTRQVL
+52 AGTARQVL
-60 LPLPTWVDMCK
+60 LPLPVWVDMWK
-71 TAAEHGLASA
+71 TAAERGLGSA
-81 YAGPWDAL
+81 YASPWSSL
-89 DAKSVLPWPSGAPES
+89 DAGSVLPLPSGAPRS
-104 ITDWLFVAYALGAAA
+104 LTDWLFLVYVLGVLGWLLWKAAAYAL
-119 YLLWKGAA
+119 
-127 YARLRLA
+127 LRLV
-134 LRRGAPASEA
+134 LRRGTPASAE

-159 CSRAVEVEGLP
+159 SCRAVEVEGLP
-170 TAFVCGVFRPV
+170 TAFVCGVIRPV
-181 LAVPK
+181 LALPR
-186 GGVDDKVLLH
+186 GGADDKVLLH

-213 LIRALHWCNPF
+213 LIRALHWCDPF

-252 RREYGSILLGMAN
+252 RREYGGILLGMAN

-276 ISNGGRNISRRIAAI
+276 ISNGGKNISRRIAAI

-308 AIVLATP
+308 VLVLAAP
-315 LLLGTAS
+315 LLLGS
-322 ADTGH
+322 AGTDIGH
-327 MHPGPQRELDRS
+327 MYPNELDGLDRS

-359 KGLLYD
+359 KGLIYD

-379 EELYAG
+379 GELYEG
-385 MRESG
+385 MRASRAE
-390 ADGWV
+390 GWV
-395 AYHYEAIPEQYSI
+395 AYHYEAIPEQYAI
-408 DSGSGYLINNIVST
+408 DSGSGYLINNLVCS
-422 ENACEAELVFTVSY
+422 EGVCEAELILTVNY
-436 VADQENGG
+436 VADLENGG
-444 WLKGENGDTLTGLY
+444 WLKDADGDTLTGLY
-458 VVPVRTYEA
+458 VVPVRAWEA
-467 EGWVVEETGERLFI
+467 EGWVVEETGERQFI

-517 TLRRNLYAVAADSS
+517 TLRRNLYAVAADAGF
-531 MGLAG
+531 GLSG

-550 EFKPVAEL
+550 VFRTMAEL
-558 FCVEYACN
+558 FCVEYTSG
-566 EDSLPE
+566 EDALPQSWAKLE
-572 DTAALHMVTLSS
+572 MLPLRS
-584 TDEPYTFADETLQS
+584 ADEEYAFDGTEYES
-598 GLPGASFDDEHRH
+598 IGLDPCEGALKA
-611 SAGRYADMDTG
+611 SAL
-622 WDGEIEISFE
+622 SE
-632 EFRHEVGLLPE
+632 EFRYDAPQLPE
-643 PKYEYAAV
+643 PEAKAAAV
-651 RITLDGEV
+651 RITLGSEV
-659 VDEFVMEGGAE
+659 VDEFVMEGGE
-670 NGGA
+670 TDGGA

>member
-1 MGNIW
+1 VGNIW

-17 VAAVLLILKYLL
+17 AAAVLLIVKYLL

-39 GIWGLLALRALIP
+39 GVWGLLALRALIP

-60 LPLPTWVDMCK
+60 LPLPVWVDMWK
-71 TAAEHGLASA
+71 TAAERGLGSA

-104 ITDWLFVAYALGAAA
+104 VTDWLFVVYALGAAA
-119 YLLWKGAA
+119 YLLWKLAA

-159 CSRAVEVEGLP
+159 GSRAVEVEGLP
-170 TAFVCGVFRPV
+170 TAFVCGVIRPV
-181 LAVPK
+181 LALPR
-186 GGVDDKVLLH
+186 GGADDKVLLH

-213 LIRALHWCNPF
+213 LIRALHWCDPF

-252 RREYGSILLGMAN
+252 RREYGGILLGMAN

-276 ISNGGRNISRRIAAI
+276 ISNGGKNISRRIAAI

-308 AIVLATP
+308 AVVLATP

-339 LAAARTTRCRTPAA
+339 LAAARTTRCQTPAA

-359 KGLLYD
+359 KGLIYD

-379 EELYAG
+379 GELYEG
-385 MRESG
+385 MRASRAE
-390 ADGWV
+390 GWV
-395 AYHYEAIPEQYSI
+395 AYHYESVPEQYAI
-408 DSGSGYLINNIVST
+408 DSGSGYLINNLVCS
-422 ENACEAELVFTVSY
+422 EGVCEAELILTVNY
-436 VADQENGG
+436 VADLENGG
-444 WLKGENGDTLTGLY
+444 WLKDADGDTLTGLY
-458 VVPVRTYEA
+458 VVPVRAWEA

-507 VSVERECGTV
+507 VSAERECGTV
-517 TLRRNLYAVAADSS
+517 TLRRNLYAVAADAGF
-531 MGLAG
+531 GLSG

-542 DSVYRPNA
+542 DSIYRPEA
-550 EFKPVAEL
+550 VFRTMAEL
-558 FCVEYACN
+558 FCVEYTSG
-566 EDSLPE
+566 EDALPQSWAKLE
-572 DTAALHMVTLSS
+572 MLPLRS
-584 TDEPYTFADETLQS
+584 ADEEYAFDGTEYES
-598 GLPGASFDDEHRH
+598 IGLDPCEGALKA
-611 SAGRYADMDTG
+611 SAL
-622 WDGEIEISFE
+622 SE
-632 EFRHEVGLLPE
+632 EFRYDAPQLPE
-643 PKYEYAAV
+643 PEAKAAAV
-651 RITLDGEV
+651 RITLGSEV
-659 VDEFVMEGGAE
+659 VDEFVMEGGE
-670 NGGA
+670 TDGGA

>member
-17 VAAVLLILKYLL
+17 AAAVLLIVKYLL
-29 ADKLSPRWQY
+29 TDKLSPRWQY
-39 GIWGLLALRALIP
+39 GVWGLLALRALIP
-52 AGMTRQVL
+52 AGTARQVL
-60 LPLPTWVDMCK
+60 LPLPVWVDMWK
-71 TAAEHGLASA
+71 TAAERGLGSA
-81 YAGPWDAL
+81 YASPWSSL
-89 DAKSVLPWPSGAPES
+89 DAGSVLPLPSGAPRS
-104 ITDWLFVAYALGAAA
+104 LTDWLFLVYVLGVLGW
-119 YLLWKGAA
+119 LLWKLAA
-127 YARLRLA
+127 YARLRLV
-134 LRRGAPASEA
+134 LRRGTPASAE

-159 CSRAVEVEGLP
+159 SCRAVEVEGLP
-170 TAFVCGVFRPV
+170 TAFVCGVIRPV
-181 LAVPK
+181 LALPR
-186 GGVDDKVLLH
+186 GGADDKVLLH

-213 LIRALHWCNPF
+213 LIRALHWCDPF

-252 RREYGSILLGMAN
+252 RREYGGILLGMAN

-276 ISNGGRNISRRIAAI
+276 ISNGGKNISRRIAAI

-308 AIVLATP
+308 VLVLAAP
-315 LLLGTAS
+315 LLLGS
-322 ADTGH
+322 AGTDIGH
-327 MHPGPQRELDRS
+327 MYPNELDGLDRS

-359 KGLLYD
+359 KGLIYD

-379 EELYAG
+379 GELYEG
-385 MRESG
+385 MRASRAE
-390 ADGWV
+390 DWV
-395 AYHYEAIPEQYSI
+395 AYHYESVPEQYAI
-408 DSGSGYLINNIVST
+408 DSGSGYLINNLVCS
-422 ENACEAELVFTVSY
+422 EGVCEAELILTVNY
-436 VADQENGG
+436 VADLENGG
-444 WLKGENGDTLTGLY
+444 WLKDADGDTLTGLY
-458 VVPVRTYEA
+458 VVPVRAWEA
-467 EGWVVEETGERLFI
+467 EGWVVEETGERQFI

-517 TLRRNLYAVAADSS
+517 TLRRNLYAVAADAGF
-531 MGLAG
+531 GLSG

-542 DSVYRPNA
+542 DSVYRPEA
-550 EFKPVAEL
+550 VFRTMAEL
-558 FCVEYACN
+558 FCVEYTSG
-566 EDSLPE
+566 EDALPQSWAKLE
-572 DTAALHMVTLSS
+572 MLPLRS
-584 TDEPYTFADETLQS
+584 ADEEYAFDGTEYES
-598 GLPGASFDDEHRH
+598 IGLDPCEGALKA
-611 SAGRYADMDTG
+611 SAL
-622 WDGEIEISFE
+622 SE
-632 EFRHEVGLLPE
+632 EFRYDTPLLPE
-643 PKYEYAAV
+643 PEFKAAAV
-651 RITLDGEV
+651 RISLDGEV

>member
-17 VAAVLLILKYLL
+17 AAAVLLIVKYLL

-39 GIWGLLALRALIP
+39 GVWGLLALRALIP

-60 LPLPTWVDMCK
+60 LPLPVWVDMWK
-71 TAAEHGLASA
+71 TAAERGLGSA
-81 YAGPWDAL
+81 YASPWSSL
-89 DAKSVLPWPSGAPES
+89 DAGSVLPLPSGAPRS
-104 ITDWLFVAYALGAAA
+104 LTDWLFLVYVLGVLGW
-119 YLLWKGAA
+119 LLWKAAA
-127 YARLRLA
+127 YARLRLV
-134 LRRGAPASEA
+134 LRRGTPASAE

-159 CSRAVEVEGLP
+159 SCRAVEVEGLP
-170 TAFVCGVFRPV
+170 TAFVCGVIRPV
-181 LAVPK
+181 LALPR
-186 GGVDDKVLLH
+186 GGADDKVLLH

-213 LIRALHWCNPF
+213 LIRALHWCDPF

-252 RREYGSILLGMAN
+252 RREYGGILLGMAN

-276 ISNGGRNISRRIAAI
+276 ISNGGKNISRRIAAI

-308 AIVLATP
+308 VLVLAAP
-315 LLLGTAS
+315 LLLGS
-322 ADTGH
+322 AGTDIGH
-327 MHPGPQRELDRS
+327 MYPNELDGLDRS

-359 KGLLYD
+359 KGLIYD

-379 EELYAG
+379 GELYEG
-385 MRESG
+385 MRASRAE
-390 ADGWV
+390 GWV
-395 AYHYEAIPEQYSI
+395 AYHYESVPEQYAI
-408 DSGSGYLINNIVST
+408 DSGSGYLINNLVCS
-422 ENACEAELVFTVSY
+422 EGVCEAELILTVNY
-436 VADQENGG
+436 VADLENGG
-444 WLKGENGDTLTGLY
+444 WLKDADGDTLTGLY
-458 VVPVRTYEA
+458 VVPVRAWEA

-507 VSVERECGTV
+507 VSAERECGTV
-517 TLRRNLYAVAADSS
+517 TLRRNLYAVAADAGF
-531 MGLAG
+531 GLSG

-542 DSVYRPNA
+542 DSIYRPEA
-550 EFKPVAEL
+550 VFRTMAEL
-558 FCVEYACN
+558 FCVEYTSG
-566 EDSLPE
+566 EDALPQSWAKLE
-572 DTAALHMVTLSS
+572 MLPLRS
-584 TDEPYTFADETLQS
+584 ADEEYAFDGTEYES
-598 GLPGASFDDEHRH
+598 IGLDPCEGALKA
-611 SAGRYADMDTG
+611 SAL
-622 WDGEIEISFE
+622 SE
-632 EFRHEVGLLPE
+632 EFRYDTPLLPE
-643 PKYEYAAV
+643 PEAKAAAV
-651 RITLDGEV
+651 RITLGSEV
-659 VDEFVMEGGAE
+659 VDEFVMEGGETDGRA
-670 NGGA
+670 

>member
-17 VAAVLLILKYLL
+17 VAAVLLIVKYLL

-52 AGMTRQVL
+52 AGMARQVL

-71 TAAEHGLASA
+71 TAAERGLASA
-81 YAGPWDAL
+81 YAGPWDAM
-89 DAKSVLPWPSGAPES
+89 DAKSVLPWPSGSPES
-104 ITDWLFVAYALGAAA
+104 VTDWLFVAYALGAAA

-134 LRRGAPASEA
+134 LRRGAPASAEL
-144 VSARLAAVCEKYGLR
+144 SSQIAAVCEKYGLR

-308 AIVLATP
+308 AVVLATP

-339 LAAARTTRCRTPAA
+339 LAAARTTRCQTPAA

-379 EELYAG
+379 EELYAD
-385 MRESG
+385 MCESG

-422 ENACEAELVFTVSY
+422 EDGCEAELVFTVSY

-444 WLKGENGDTLTGLY
+444 WLKGENGYTLTGLY
-458 VVPVRTYEA
+458 VVPVRAYEA
-467 EGWVVEETGERLFI
+467 EGWVVEETGERQFI
-481 PITDFMVSDPVS
+481 AADAIVYDPVS
-493 LARWGNDI
+493 LARWGNDV

-507 VSVERECGTV
+507 VSVERETGTV
-517 TLRRNLYAVAADSS
+517 TLRRNLYAVASDSS
-531 MGLAG
+531 IGLAG

-542 DSVYRPNA
+542 DSVYRPSA

-566 EDSLPE
+566 EANLPQSGAKLE
-572 DTAALHMVTLSS
+572 MLPLGS
-584 TDEPYTFADETLQS
+584 ADETYAFDGTEYESS
-598 GLPGASFDDEHRH
+598 GWRSD
-611 SAGRYADMDTG
+611 S
-622 WDGEIEISFE
+622 WDGKVYTMSE
-632 EFRHEVGLLPE
+632 EFRYDTPLLPE
-643 PKYEYAAV
+643 SEFKAAAV

-659 VDEFVMEGGAE
+659 VDGFVMEGGGS

>member
-17 VAAVLLILKYLL
+17 TAAVLLIVKYLL

-60 LPLPTWVDMCK
+60 LPLPAWVDMCK
-71 TAAEHGLASA
+71 TAAERGLSSA
-81 YAGPWDAL
+81 HAGPWDAM

-104 ITDWLFVAYALGAAA
+104 VTDWLFVAYALGAAA
-119 YLLWKGAA
+119 YLLWKLAA
-127 YARLRLA
+127 YIRLRLA

-144 VSARLAAVCEKYGLR
+144 VSSQIAGVCEKYGLR
-159 CSRAVEVEGLP
+159 ASRAVEVKGLP

-252 RREYGSILLGMAN
+252 RREYGGILLGMAN
-265 AKYARAPGTSS
+265 EKYARAPGTSS

-308 AIVLATP
+308 AVVLATP

-327 MHPGPQRELDRS
+327 MYPNELDGLDRS
-339 LAAARTTRCRTPAA
+339 LAAARTTRCQTPAA

-365 NGVFLAAASPFEKH
+365 NGVFLTAASPFEKH
-379 EELYAG
+379 EELYEG

-408 DSGSGYLINNIVST
+408 NSGSGYLINNIVST
-422 ENACEAELVFTVSY
+422 ENSCEAELVLTVSY
-436 VADQENGG
+436 VSDLENGG
-444 WLKGENGDTLTGLY
+444 WLKNEYGDTIIGLY
-458 VVPVRTYEA
+458 VIPVRAYEA
-467 EGWVVEETGERLFI
+467 EGWVVEETGERQFI
-481 PITDFMVSDPVS
+481 AADALVYDPVS
-493 LARWGNDI
+493 LARWGNDV

-507 VSVERECGTV
+507 VSVERETGTV
-517 TLRRNLYAVAADSS
+517 TLRRNIYAMASDSS
-531 MGLAG
+531 IGLAG

-542 DSVYRPNA
+542 DSVYRPDA
-550 EFKPVAEL
+550 VFRTMAEL
-558 FCVEYACN
+558 FCVEYTCN
-566 EDSLPE
+566 EANFPKSVAKLEMLPLGSVDEAYAIDGTEYESSGWRNDS
-572 DTAALHMVTLSS
+572 
-584 TDEPYTFADETLQS
+584 
-598 GLPGASFDDEHRH
+598 
-611 SAGRYADMDTG
+611 
-622 WDGEIEISFE
+622 WDGKVYTMCE
-632 EFRHEVGLLPE
+632 EFRYDAPLLPE
-643 PKYEYAAV
+643 PEFKAAAV
-651 RITLDGEV
+651 RISLGGEV

>member
-17 VAAVLLILKYLL
+17 TAAVLLIVKYLL

-60 LPLPTWVDMCK
+60 LPLPAWVDMCK
-71 TAAEHGLASA
+71 TAAERGLASA
-81 YAGPWDAL
+81 YAGPWDAM

-104 ITDWLFVAYALGAAA
+104 VTDWLFVAYALGAAA
-119 YLLWKGAA
+119 YLLWKLAA
-127 YARLRLA
+127 YIRLRLA

-144 VSARLAAVCEKYGLR
+144 VSAQIAGVCEKYGLR
-159 CSRAVEVEGLP
+159 ASRAVEVEGLP

-252 RREYGSILLGMAN
+252 RREYGGILLGMAN
-265 AKYARAPGTSS
+265 EKYARAPGTSS

-308 AIVLATP
+308 AVVLATP

-339 LAAARTTRCRTPAA
+339 FAVARTTRCRTPAA

-365 NGVFLAAASPFEKH
+365 NGVFLTAASPFEKH
-379 EELYAG
+379 EELYEG
-385 MRESG
+385 MCESSSKG
-390 ADGWV
+390 YSAD
-395 AYHYEAIPEQYSI
+395 YYLTKPLEYAIYT
-408 DSGSGYLINNIVST
+408 GSGYLINNLVST
-422 ENACEAELVFTVSY
+422 EDGCEAELVLTVSY
-436 VADQENGG
+436 VSDLENGG
-444 WLKGENGDTLTGLY
+444 WLKNEYGDTLTGFY
-458 VVPVRTYEA
+458 VIPVRAYEA
-467 EGWVVEETGERLFI
+467 EGWVVEETGERQFI
-481 PITDFMVSDPVS
+481 AADAIVYDPVS
-493 LARWGNDI
+493 LARWGNDV

-507 VSVERECGTV
+507 VSVERETGTV
-517 TLRRNLYAVAADSS
+517 TLRRNIYAMASDSS
-531 MGLAG
+531 IGLAG

-542 DSVYRPNA
+542 DSVYRPDA
-550 EFKPVAEL
+550 VFRTMAEL
-558 FCVEYACN
+558 FCVEYTCN
-566 EDSLPE
+566 EANFPRSVAKLEMLPLGSVDEAYAIDGTEYESSGWRNDS
-572 DTAALHMVTLSS
+572 
-584 TDEPYTFADETLQS
+584 
-598 GLPGASFDDEHRH
+598 
-611 SAGRYADMDTG
+611 
-622 WDGEIEISFE
+622 WDGKVYTMSE
-632 EFRHEVGLLPE
+632 EFRYDAPLLPE
-643 PKYEYAAV
+643 PEFKAAAV
-651 RITLDGEV
+651 RISLDGEV
-659 VDEFVMEGGAE
+659 VDEFVMEGGAAD
-670 NGGA
+670 GGE

>member
-60 LPLPTWVDMCK
+60 LPLPEFVDMCK
-71 TAAEHGLASA
+71 TAAERGLASA

-104 ITDWLFVAYALGAAA
+104 VTDWLFLVYALGAAA

-144 VSARLAAVCEKYGLR
+144 VSAQIAAVCEKYGLR
-159 CSRAVEVEGLP
+159 ASRAVEVEGLP

-213 LIRALHWCNPF
+213 LVRALHWCNPF

-265 AKYARAPGTSS
+265 AKYARAPGTSY
-276 ISNGGRNISRRIAAI
+276 ISNGGKNISRRIAAI

-308 AIVLATP
+308 AVVLATP

-339 LAAARTTRCRTPAA
+339 LAAARTTRCQTPAA

-379 EELYAG
+379 GELYAG

-408 DSGSGYLINNIVST
+408 DSGSGYLINNLVST
-422 ENACEAELVFTVSY
+422 ENGCEAELVLTVSY
-436 VADQENGG
+436 VADLENGG
-444 WLKGENGDTLTGLY
+444 WLKNEYGDTLTGFY
-458 VVPVRTYEA
+458 VIPVRAYEA
-467 EGWVVEETGERLFI
+467 EGWVVEETGERQFI
-481 PITDFMVSDPVS
+481 AAGALVYDPVS
-493 LARWGNDI
+493 LARWGNDV

-507 VSVERECGTV
+507 VSVERETGTV
-517 TLRRNLYAVAADSS
+517 TLRRNLYAVASDSS

-611 SAGRYADMDTG
+611 SAGRYADMDTD
-622 WDGEIEISFE
+622 WDGKIEISFE

-659 VDEFVMEGGAE
+659 VDEFVMEGGGS

>member
-17 VAAVLLILKYLL
+17 AAAVLLIVKYLL

-39 GIWGLLALRALIP
+39 GVWGLLALRALIP

-60 LPLPTWVDMCK
+60 LPLPVWVDMWK
-71 TAAEHGLASA
+71 TAAERGLGSA
-81 YAGPWDAL
+81 YASPWSSL
-89 DAKSVLPWPSGAPES
+89 DAGSVLPLPSGAPRS
-104 ITDWLFVAYALGAAA
+104 LTDWLFLVYVLGVLGW
-119 YLLWKGAA
+119 LLWKAAA
-127 YARLRLA
+127 YARLRLV
-134 LRRGAPASEA
+134 LRRGTPASAE

-159 CSRAVEVEGLP
+159 SCRAVEVEGLP
-170 TAFVCGVFRPV
+170 TAFVCGVIRPV
-181 LAVPK
+181 LALPR
-186 GGVDDKVLLH
+186 GGADDKVLLH

-213 LIRALHWCNPF
+213 LIRALHWCDPF

-252 RREYGSILLGMAN
+252 RREYGGILLGMAN

-276 ISNGGRNISRRIAAI
+276 ISNGGKNISRRIAAI

-308 AIVLATP
+308 VLVLAAP
-315 LLLGTAS
+315 LLLGS
-322 ADTGH
+322 AGTDIGH
-327 MHPGPQRELDRS
+327 MYPNELDGLDRS

-359 KGLLYD
+359 KGLIYD

-379 EELYAG
+379 GELYEG
-385 MRESG
+385 MRASRAE
-390 ADGWV
+390 GWV
-395 AYHYEAIPEQYSI
+395 AYHYESVPEQYAI
-408 DSGSGYLINNIVST
+408 DSGSGYLINNLVCS
-422 ENACEAELVFTVSY
+422 EGVCEAELILTVNY
-436 VADQENGG
+436 VADLENGG
-444 WLKGENGDTLTGLY
+444 WLKDADGDTLTGLY
-458 VVPVRTYEA
+458 VVPVRAWKA
-467 EGWVVEETGERLFI
+467 EGWVVEETGERQFI

-542 DSVYRPNA
+542 DSIYRPEA
-550 EFKPVAEL
+550 VFRTMAEL
-558 FCVEYACN
+558 FCVEYTSG
-566 EDSLPE
+566 EDALPQSWAKLE
-572 DTAALHMVTLSS
+572 MLPLRS
-584 TDEPYTFADETLQS
+584 ADEEYAFDGTEYES
-598 GLPGASFDDEHRH
+598 IGLDPCEGALKA
-611 SAGRYADMDTG
+611 SAL
-622 WDGEIEISFE
+622 SE
-632 EFRHEVGLLPE
+632 EFRYDAPQLPE
-643 PKYEYAAV
+643 PEAKAAAV
-651 RITLDGEV
+651 RITLGSEV
-659 VDEFVMEGGAE
+659 VDEFVMEGGE
-670 NGGA
+670 TDGGA

>member
-17 VAAVLLILKYLL
+17 AAAVLLIVKYLL

-39 GIWGLLALRALIP
+39 GVWGLLALRALIP

-60 LPLPTWVDMCK
+60 LPLPVWVDMWK
-71 TAAEHGLASA
+71 TAAERGLGSA
-81 YAGPWDAL
+81 YASPWSSL
-89 DAKSVLPWPSGAPES
+89 DAGSVLPLPSGAPRRL
-104 ITDWLFVAYALGAAA
+104 TDWLFLVYVLGVLGW
-119 YLLWKGAA
+119 LLWKAAA
-127 YARLRLA
+127 YARLRLV
-134 LRRGAPASEA
+134 LRRGTPASAE

-159 CSRAVEVEGLP
+159 SCRAVEVEGLP
-170 TAFVCGVFRPV
+170 TAFVCGVIRPV
-181 LAVPK
+181 LALPR
-186 GGVDDKVLLH
+186 GGADDKVLLH

-201 KYFDAAQGIFWC
+201 NYFDAAQGIFWC

-252 RREYGSILLGMAN
+252 RREYGGILLGMAN

-276 ISNGGRNISRRIAAI
+276 ISNGGKNISRRIAAI

-308 AIVLATP
+308 VLVLAAP
-315 LLLGTAS
+315 LLLGS
-322 ADTGH
+322 AGTDIGH
-327 MHPGPQRELDRS
+327 MYPNELDGLDRS

-359 KGLLYD
+359 KGLIYD

-379 EELYAG
+379 GELYEG
-385 MRESG
+385 MRASRAE
-390 ADGWV
+390 GWV
-395 AYHYEAIPEQYSI
+395 AYHYESVPEQYAI
-408 DSGSGYLINNIVST
+408 DSGSGYLINNLVSS
-422 ENACEAELVFTVSY
+422 ENGCEAELVLTVSY
-436 VADQENGG
+436 VADMENGG
-444 WLKGENGDTLTGLY
+444 WLKGEDGDTITGLY
-458 VVPVRTYEA
+458 VVPVRAWEA

-507 VSVERECGTV
+507 VSVERESGTV
-517 TLRRNLYAVAADSS
+517 TLRRNLYAVAADAGF
-531 MGLAG
+531 GLSG

-542 DSVYRPNA
+542 DSIYRPEA
-550 EFKPVAEL
+550 VFRTMAEL
-558 FCVEYACN
+558 FCVEYTSG
-566 EDSLPE
+566 EDALPQSWAKLE
-572 DTAALHMVTLSS
+572 MLPLRS
-584 TDEPYTFADETLQS
+584 ADEEYAFDGTEYES
-598 GLPGASFDDEHRH
+598 IGLDPCEGALKA
-611 SAGRYADMDTG
+611 SAL
-622 WDGEIEISFE
+622 SE
-632 EFRHEVGLLPE
+632 EFRYDAPQLPE
-643 PKYEYAAV
+643 PEAKAAAV
-651 RITLDGEV
+651 RITLGSEV
-659 VDEFVMEGGAE
+659 VDEFVMEGGE
-670 NGGA
+670 TDGGA

>member
-17 VAAVLLILKYLL
+17 TAAVLLIVKYLL

-60 LPLPTWVDMCK
+60 LPLPAWVDMCK
-71 TAAEHGLASA
+71 TAAERGLASA
-81 YAGPWDAL
+81 YAGPWDAM

-104 ITDWLFVAYALGAAA
+104 VTDWLFVAYALGAAA
-119 YLLWKGAA
+119 YLLWKLAA
-127 YARLRLA
+127 YIRLRLA

-144 VSARLAAVCEKYGLR
+144 VSAQIAGVCEKYGLR
-159 CSRAVEVEGLP
+159 ASRAVEVEGLP

-213 LIRALHWCNPF
+213 FIRALHWCNPF

-252 RREYGSILLGMAN
+252 RREYGGILLGMAN
-265 AKYARAPGTSS
+265 EKYARAPGTSS

-308 AIVLATP
+308 AVVLATP

-327 MHPGPQRELDRS
+327 MHSSPQSELARS
-339 LAAARTTRCRTPAA
+339 LAAVRTTRCRTPAA

-359 KGLLYD
+359 KGILRD
-365 NGVFLAAASPFEKH
+365 NGIFLAAASPFEKH
-379 EELYAG
+379 EELYEG
-385 MRESG
+385 MCESSSKG
-390 ADGWV
+390 YSAD
-395 AYHYEAIPEQYSI
+395 YYLTKPLEYAIYT
-408 DSGSGYLINNIVST
+408 GSGYLINNLVST
-422 ENACEAELVFTVSY
+422 ENGCEAELVLTVSY
-436 VADQENGG
+436 VADLENGG
-444 WLKGENGDTLTGLY
+444 WLKDADGDTLTGLY
-458 VVPVRTYEA
+458 VIPVRAYEA
-467 EGWVVEETGERLFI
+467 EGWVVEETGERQFI
-481 PITDFMVSDPVS
+481 AADAIVYDPVS
-493 LARWGNDI
+493 LARWGNDV

-507 VSVERECGTV
+507 VSVERETGTV
-517 TLRRNLYAVAADSS
+517 TLRRNIYAMASDSS
-531 MGLAG
+531 IGLAG

-542 DSVYRPNA
+542 DSVYRPDA
-550 EFKPVAEL
+550 VFRTMAEL
-558 FCVEYACN
+558 FCVEYTCN
-566 EDSLPE
+566 EANFPRSVAKLEMLPLGSVDEAYAIDGTEYESSGWRNDS
-572 DTAALHMVTLSS
+572 
-584 TDEPYTFADETLQS
+584 
-598 GLPGASFDDEHRH
+598 
-611 SAGRYADMDTG
+611 
-622 WDGEIEISFE
+622 WDGKVYTMSE
-632 EFRHEVGLLPE
+632 EFRYDAPLLPE
-643 PKYEYAAV
+643 PEFKAAAV
-651 RITLDGEV
+651 RISLDGEV

>member
-17 VAAVLLILKYLL
+17 VAAVLLIVKYLL

-39 GIWGLLALRALIP
+39 GVWGLLALRALIP

-60 LPLPTWVDMCK
+60 LPLPVWVDMWK
-71 TAAEHGLASA
+71 TAAERVLGSA
-81 YAGPWDAL
+81 YASPWSSL
-89 DAKSVLPWPSGAPES
+89 DAGSVLPLPSGAPRS
-104 ITDWLFVAYALGAAA
+104 LTDWLFLVYVLGVLGW
-119 YLLWKGAA
+119 LLWKAAA
-127 YARLRLA
+127 YARLRLV
-134 LRRGAPASEA
+134 LRRGTPASAE

-159 CSRAVEVEGLP
+159 SCRAVEVEGLP
-170 TAFVCGVFRPV
+170 TAFVCGVIRPV
-181 LAVPK
+181 LALPR
-186 GGVDDKVLLH
+186 GGADDKVLLH

-213 LIRALHWCNPF
+213 LIRALHWCDPF

-252 RREYGSILLGMAN
+252 RREYGGILLGMAN

-276 ISNGGRNISRRIAAI
+276 ISNGGKNISRRIAAI

-308 AIVLATP
+308 VLVLAAP
-315 LLLGTAS
+315 LLLGS
-322 ADTGH
+322 AGTDIGH
-327 MHPGPQRELDRS
+327 MYPNELDGLDRS

-359 KGLLYD
+359 KGLIYD

-379 EELYAG
+379 GELYEG
-385 MRESG
+385 MRASRAE
-390 ADGWV
+390 GWV
-395 AYHYEAIPEQYSI
+395 AYHYESVPEQYAI
-408 DSGSGYLINNIVST
+408 DSGSGYLINNLVCS
-422 ENACEAELVFTVSY
+422 EGVCEAELILTVNY
-436 VADQENGG
+436 VADLENGG
-444 WLKGENGDTLTGLY
+444 WLKDADGDTLTGLY
-458 VVPVRTYEA
+458 VVPVRAWKA
-467 EGWVVEETGERLFI
+467 EGWVVEETGERQFI

-542 DSVYRPNA
+542 DSIYRPEA
-550 EFKPVAEL
+550 VFRTMAEL
-558 FCVEYACN
+558 FCVEYTSG
-566 EDSLPE
+566 EDALPQSWAKLE
-572 DTAALHMVTLSS
+572 MLPLRS
-584 TDEPYTFADETLQS
+584 ADEEYAFDGTEYES
-598 GLPGASFDDEHRH
+598 IGLDPCEGALKA
-611 SAGRYADMDTG
+611 SAL
-622 WDGEIEISFE
+622 SE
-632 EFRHEVGLLPE
+632 EFRYDAPLLPE
-643 PKYEYAAV
+643 PEAKAAAV
-651 RITLDGEV
+651 RITLGSEV
-659 VDEFVMEGGAE
+659 VDEFVMEGGE
-670 NGGA
+670 TDGGA

>member
-17 VAAVLLILKYLL
+17 TAAVLLIVKYLL

-60 LPLPTWVDMCK
+60 LPLPAWVDMCK
-71 TAAEHGLASA
+71 TAAERGLASA
-81 YAGPWDAL
+81 YAGPWDAM

-104 ITDWLFVAYALGAAA
+104 VTDWLFVAYALGAAA
-119 YLLWKGAA
+119 YLLWKLAA
-127 YARLRLA
+127 YIRLRLA

-144 VSARLAAVCEKYGLR
+144 VSAQIAGVCEKYGLR
-159 CSRAVEVEGLP
+159 ASRAVEVEGLP

-213 LIRALHWCNPF
+213 LIRALHWCDPF

-252 RREYGSILLGMAN
+252 RREYGGILLGMAN

-308 AIVLATP
+308 AVVLATP

-339 LAAARTTRCRTPAA
+339 FAVARTTRCRTPAA

-365 NGVFLAAASPFEKH
+365 NGVFLTAASPFEKH
-379 EELYAG
+379 EELYEG
-385 MRESG
+385 MRASG

-395 AYHYEAIPEQYSI
+395 AYHYESVPEQYAI
-408 DSGSGYLINNIVST
+408 DSGSGYLINNLVCS
-422 ENACEAELVFTVSY
+422 EGVCEAELILTVNY
-436 VADQENGG
+436 VADLENGG
-444 WLKGENGDTLTGLY
+444 WLKDADGDTLTGLY
-458 VVPVRTYEA
+458 VVPVRAWEA
-467 EGWVVEETGERLFI
+467 EGWVVEETGERQFI
-481 PITDFMVSDPVS
+481 APDGLVYDPVS
-493 LARWGNDI
+493 LARWGNDV

-507 VSVERECGTV
+507 VSVERETGTV
-517 TLRRNLYAVAADSS
+517 TLRRNIYAMASDSS
-531 MGLAG
+531 IGLAG

-542 DSVYRPNA
+542 DSVYRPDA
-550 EFKPVAEL
+550 VFRTMAEL
-558 FCVEYACN
+558 FCVEYTCN
-566 EDSLPE
+566 EANFPRSVAKLEMLPLGSVDEAYAIDGTEYESSGWRNDS
-572 DTAALHMVTLSS
+572 
-584 TDEPYTFADETLQS
+584 
-598 GLPGASFDDEHRH
+598 
-611 SAGRYADMDTG
+611 
-622 WDGEIEISFE
+622 WDGKVYTMSE
-632 EFRHEVGLLPE
+632 EFRYDAPLLPE
-643 PKYEYAAV
+643 PEFKAAAV
-651 RITLDGEV
+651 RISLDGEV
-659 VDEFVMEGGAE
+659 VDEFVMEGGAAD
-670 NGGA
+670 GGE

>member
-17 VAAVLLILKYLL
+17 TAAVLLIVKYLL

-60 LPLPTWVDMCK
+60 LPLPAWVDMCK
-71 TAAEHGLASA
+71 TAAERGLASA
-81 YAGPWDAL
+81 YAGPWDAM

-104 ITDWLFVAYALGAAA
+104 VTDWLFVAYALGAAA
-119 YLLWKGAA
+119 YLLWKLAA

-144 VSARLAAVCEKYGLR
+144 VSAQIAGVCEKYGLR
-159 CSRAVEVEGLP
+159 ASRAVEVEGLP
-170 TAFVCGVFRPV
+170 TAFACGVFRPV

-252 RREYGSILLGMAN
+252 RREYGGILLGMAN
-265 AKYARAPGTSS
+265 EKYARAPGTSS

-308 AIVLATP
+308 AVVLATP

-339 LAAARTTRCRTPAA
+339 FAVARTTRCRTPAA

-365 NGVFLAAASPFEKH
+365 NGVFLTAASPFEKH
-379 EELYAG
+379 EELYEG
-385 MRESG
+385 MRASG

-395 AYHYEAIPEQYSI
+395 AYHYEAVPEQYSI
-408 DSGSGYLINNIVST
+408 ETGSGYLINNLVST
-422 ENACEAELVFTVSY
+422 ENGCEAELVLTVSY
-436 VADQENGG
+436 VADLENGG
-444 WLKGENGDTLTGLY
+444 WLKDADGDTLTGLY
-458 VVPVRTYEA
+458 VIPVRAYEA
-467 EGWVVEETGERLFI
+467 EGWVVEETGERQFI
-481 PITDFMVSDPVS
+481 AADAIVYDSVS
-493 LARWGNDI
+493 LARWGNDV

-507 VSVERECGTV
+507 VSVERETGTV
-517 TLRRNLYAVAADSS
+517 TLRRNIYAMAADASF
-531 MGLAG
+531 GLSGA
-536 VPQGYS
+536 PQGYS
-542 DSVYRPNA
+542 DSVYRPDA
-550 EFKPVAEL
+550 VFRTMAEL
-558 FCVEYACN
+558 FCVEYTCN
-566 EDSLPE
+566 EANFPRSVAKLEMLPLGSVDEAYAFDGTEYESSGWRNDS
-572 DTAALHMVTLSS
+572 
-584 TDEPYTFADETLQS
+584 
-598 GLPGASFDDEHRH
+598 
-611 SAGRYADMDTG
+611 
-622 WDGEIEISFE
+622 WDGKVYTMSE
-632 EFRHEVGLLPE
+632 EFRYDAPLLPE
-643 PKYEYAAV
+643 PEFKAAAV
-651 RITLDGEV
+651 RISLDGEV

>member
-71 TAAEHGLASA
+71 TAAERGLASA

-104 ITDWLFVAYALGAAA
+104 VTDWLFVVYALGAAA

-144 VSARLAAVCEKYGLR
+144 VSARFAAVCEKYGLR
-159 CSRAVEVEGLP
+159 GSRAVEVEGLP

-252 RREYGSILLGMAN
+252 RREYGGILLGMAN

-276 ISNGGRNISRRIAAI
+276 ISNGGKNISRRIAAI

-308 AIVLATP
+308 AVVLATP

-408 DSGSGYLINNIVST
+408 DSGSGYLINNIVSS
-422 ENACEAELVFTVSY
+422 EDACEAELVFTVSY
-436 VADQENGG
+436 VADLENGG

-458 VVPVRTYEA
+458 VVPVRAYEA

-493 LARWGNDI
+493 LARWGNDV
-501 LPWRDT
+501 LHWRDT

-517 TLRRNLYAVAADSS
+517 TLRRNLYAVAADAGF
-531 MGLAG
+531 GLSG

-542 DSVYRPNA
+542 DSVYRPEA
-550 EFKPVAEL
+550 VFRTMAEL
-558 FCVEYACN
+558 FCVEYTSG
-566 EDSLPE
+566 EDALPQSWAKLE
-572 DTAALHMVTLSS
+572 MLPLRS
-584 TDEPYTFADETLQS
+584 ADEEYAFDGTEYES
-598 GLPGASFDDEHRH
+598 IGLDPCEGALKA
-611 SAGRYADMDTG
+611 SAL
-622 WDGEIEISFE
+622 SE
-632 EFRHEVGLLPE
+632 EFRYDAPQLPE
-643 PKYEYAAV
+643 PEAKAAAV
-651 RITLDGEV
+651 RITLGSEV
-659 VDEFVMEGGAE
+659 VDEFVMEGGE
-670 NGGA
+670 TDGGA

>member
-17 VAAVLLILKYLL
+17 AAAVLLIVKYLL

-39 GIWGLLALRALIP
+39 GVWGLLALRALIP

-60 LPLPTWVDMCK
+60 LPLPVWVDMWK
-71 TAAEHGLASA
+71 TAAERGLGSA
-81 YAGPWDAL
+81 YASPWSSL
-89 DAKSVLPWPSGAPES
+89 DAGSVLPLPSGAPES
-104 ITDWLFVAYALGAAA
+104 LTDWLFLVYVLGVLGW
-119 YLLWKGAA
+119 LLWKLAA
-127 YARLRLA
+127 YARLRLV
-134 LRRGAPASEA
+134 LRRGTPASAE

-159 CSRAVEVEGLP
+159 SCRAVEVEGLP
-170 TAFVCGVFRPV
+170 TAFVCGVIRPV
-181 LAVPK
+181 LALPR
-186 GGVDDKVLLH
+186 GGADDKVLLH

-213 LIRALHWCNPF
+213 LIRALHWCDPF

-252 RREYGSILLGMAN
+252 RREYGGILLGMAN

-276 ISNGGRNISRRIAAI
+276 ISNGGKNISRRIAAI

-308 AIVLATP
+308 VLVLAAP
-315 LLLGTAS
+315 LLLGS
-322 ADTGH
+322 AGTDIGH
-327 MHPGPQRELDRS
+327 MYPNELDGLDRS

-359 KGLLYD
+359 KGLIYD

-379 EELYAG
+379 GELYEG
-385 MRESG
+385 MRASRAE
-390 ADGWV
+390 GWV
-395 AYHYEAIPEQYSI
+395 AYHYESVPEQYAI
-408 DSGSGYLINNIVST
+408 DSGSGYLINNLVCS
-422 ENACEAELVFTVSY
+422 EGVCEAELILTVNY
-436 VADQENGG
+436 VADLENGG
-444 WLKGENGDTLTGLY
+444 WLKDADGDTLTGLY
-458 VVPVRTYEA
+458 VVPVRAWEA
-467 EGWVVEETGERLFI
+467 EGWVVEERGERQFI

-517 TLRRNLYAVAADSS
+517 TLRRNLYAVAADAGF
-531 MGLAG
+531 GLSG

-542 DSVYRPNA
+542 DSIYRPEA
-550 EFKPVAEL
+550 VFRTMAEL
-558 FCVEYACN
+558 FCVEYTSG
-566 EDSLPE
+566 EDALPQSWAKLE
-572 DTAALHMVTLSS
+572 MLPLRS
-584 TDEPYTFADETLQS
+584 ADEEYAFDGTEYES
-598 GLPGASFDDEHRH
+598 IGLDPCEGALKA
-611 SAGRYADMDTG
+611 SAL
-622 WDGEIEISFE
+622 SE
-632 EFRHEVGLLPE
+632 EFRYDAPLLPE
-643 PKYEYAAV
+643 PEAKAAAV
-651 RITLDGEV
+651 RITLGSEV
-659 VDEFVMEGGAE
+659 VDEFVMEGGE
-670 NGGA
+670 TDGGA

>member
-17 VAAVLLILKYLL
+17 TAAVLLIVKYLL
-29 ADKLSPRWQY
+29 ANKLSPRWQY

-60 LPLPTWVDMCK
+60 LPLPAWVDMCK
-71 TAAEHGLASA
+71 TAAERGLASA
-81 YAGPWDAL
+81 YAGPWDAM

-104 ITDWLFVAYALGAAA
+104 VTDWLFVAYALGAAA
-119 YLLWKGAA
+119 YLLWKLAA
-127 YARLRLA
+127 YIRLRLA
-134 LRRGAPASEA
+134 LRRGAPASAEL
-144 VSARLAAVCEKYGLR
+144 SAQIAGVCEKYGLR
-159 CSRAVEVEGLP
+159 ASRAVEVEGLP

-213 LIRALHWCNPF
+213 FIRALHWCNPF

-252 RREYGSILLGMAN
+252 RREYGGILLGMAN
-265 AKYARAPGTSS
+265 EKYARAPGTSS
-276 ISNGGRNISRRIAAI
+276 ISNGGKNISRRIAAI

-308 AIVLATP
+308 AVVLATP

-327 MHPGPQRELDRS
+327 MYPNELDGLDHS

-365 NGVFLAAASPFEKH
+365 NGVFLTAASPFEKH
-379 EELYAG
+379 EELYEG
-385 MRESG
+385 MRASG

-395 AYHYEAIPEQYSI
+395 AYHYEAVPEQYSI
-408 DSGSGYLINNIVST
+408 DTGSGYLINNLVST
-422 ENACEAELVFTVSY
+422 EDGCEAELVLTVSY
-436 VADQENGG
+436 VADLENGG
-444 WLKGENGDTLTGLY
+444 WLKDADGDTIIGLY
-458 VVPVRTYEA
+458 VIPVRAYEA
-467 EGWVVEETGERLFI
+467 EGWVVEETGERQFI
-481 PITDFMVSDPVS
+481 AADAIVYDSVS
-493 LARWGNDI
+493 LARWGNDV

-507 VSVERECGTV
+507 VSVERETGTV
-517 TLRRNLYAVAADSS
+517 TLRRNIYAMASDSS
-531 MGLAG
+531 VGLAG

-542 DSVYRPNA
+542 DSVYRPDA
-550 EFKPVAEL
+550 VFRTMAEL
-558 FCVEYACN
+558 FCVEYTCN
-566 EDSLPE
+566 EANFPRSVAKLEMLPLGSVDEAYAIDGTEYESSGWRNDS
-572 DTAALHMVTLSS
+572 
-584 TDEPYTFADETLQS
+584 
-598 GLPGASFDDEHRH
+598 
-611 SAGRYADMDTG
+611 
-622 WDGEIEISFE
+622 WDGKVYTMSE
-632 EFRHEVGLLPE
+632 EFRYDAPLLPE
-643 PKYEYAAV
+643 PEFKAAAV
-651 RITLDGEV
+651 RISLDGEV

>member
-52 AGMTRQVL
+52 AGVTRQVL

-71 TAAEHGLASA
+71 TAAERGLASA

-104 ITDWLFVAYALGAAA
+104 VTDWLFVAYALGAAA
-119 YLLWKGAA
+119 YLLWKLAA

-134 LRRGAPASEA
+134 LRRGAPASAEL
-144 VSARLAAVCEKYGLR
+144 SSQIAAVCKKYGLR
-159 CSRAVEVEGLP
+159 ASRAVEVEGLP
-170 TAFVCGVFRPV
+170 TAFVCGVIRPV

-276 ISNGGRNISRRIAAI
+276 ISNGGKNISRRIAAI

-308 AIVLATP
+308 AVVLATP

-339 LAAARTTRCRTPAA
+339 LAAARTTRCQTPAA

-458 VVPVRTYEA
+458 VVPVRAYEA

-507 VSVERECGTV
+507 VSVERETGTV
-517 TLRRNLYAVAADSS
+517 TLRRNIYAMASDSS
-531 MGLAG
+531 IGLAG

-542 DSVYRPNA
+542 DSVYRPDA
-550 EFKPVAEL
+550 VFRTMAEL
-558 FCVEYACN
+558 FCVEYTCN
-566 EDSLPE
+566 EANFPKSVAKLEMLPLGSPDE
-572 DTAALHMVTLSS
+572 D
-584 TDEPYTFADETLQS
+584 Y
-598 GLPGASFDDEHRH
+598 SFDGTEYESSGWRND
-611 SAGRYADMDTG
+611 S
-622 WDGEIEISFE
+622 WDGKVYTMCE
-632 EFRHEVGLLPE
+632 EFRYDAPLLPE
-643 PKYEYAAV
+643 PGFKAAAV

-659 VDEFVMEGGAE
+659 VDEFVMEGGGS

>member
-17 VAAVLLILKYLL
+17 AAAVLLIVKYLL

-39 GIWGLLALRALIP
+39 GVWGLLALRALIP

-60 LPLPTWVDMCK
+60 LPLPVWVDMWK
-71 TAAEHGLASA
+71 TAAERGLGSA
-81 YAGPWDAL
+81 YASPWSSL
-89 DAKSVLPWPSGAPES
+89 DAGSVLPLPSGAPRS
-104 ITDWLFVAYALGAAA
+104 LTDWLFLVYVLGVLGW
-119 YLLWKGAA
+119 LLWKAAA
-127 YARLRLA
+127 YARLRLV
-134 LRRGAPASEA
+134 LRRGTPASAE

-159 CSRAVEVEGLP
+159 SCRAVEVEGLP
-170 TAFVCGVFRPV
+170 TAFVCGVIRPV
-181 LAVPK
+181 LALPR
-186 GGVDDKVLLH
+186 GGADDKVLLH

-213 LIRALHWCNPF
+213 LIRALHWCDPF

-252 RREYGSILLGMAN
+252 RREYGGILLGMAN

-276 ISNGGRNISRRIAAI
+276 ISNGGKNISRRIAAI

-308 AIVLATP
+308 VLVLAAP
-315 LLLGTAS
+315 LLLGS
-322 ADTGH
+322 AGTDIGH
-327 MHPGPQRELDRS
+327 MYPNELDGLDRS

-359 KGLLYD
+359 KGLIYD

-379 EELYAG
+379 GELYEG
-385 MRESG
+385 MRASRAE
-390 ADGWV
+390 GWV
-395 AYHYEAIPEQYSI
+395 AYHYESVPEQYAI
-408 DSGSGYLINNIVST
+408 DSGSGYLINNLVCS
-422 ENACEAELVFTVSY
+422 EGVCEAELILTVNY
-436 VADQENGG
+436 VADLENGG
-444 WLKGENGDTLTGLY
+444 WLKDADGDTLTGLY
-458 VVPVRTYEA
+458 VVPVRAWEA
-467 EGWVVEETGERLFI
+467 EGWVVEETGERQFI

-501 LPWRDT
+501 LPWRDVT
-507 VSVERECGTV
+507 SVERECGTV

-542 DSVYRPNA
+542 DSIYRPEA
-550 EFKPVAEL
+550 VFRTMAEL
-558 FCVEYACN
+558 FCVEYTSG
-566 EDSLPE
+566 EDALPQSWAKLE
-572 DTAALHMVTLSS
+572 MLPLRS
-584 TDEPYTFADETLQS
+584 ADEEYAFDGTEYES
-598 GLPGASFDDEHRH
+598 IGLDPCEGALKA
-611 SAGRYADMDTG
+611 SAL
-622 WDGEIEISFE
+622 SE
-632 EFRHEVGLLPE
+632 EFRYDAPLLPE
-643 PKYEYAAV
+643 PEAKAAAV
-651 RITLDGEV
+651 RITLGSEV
-659 VDEFVMEGGAE
+659 VDEFVMEGGE
-670 NGGA
+670 TDGGA